1 MDKKYVFLNGYLEEE
16 VYIKQ
21 PLRYVKKGHED
32 EMLKVNKAP
41 YDLKQAP
48 IAWNSR
54 INKYLLKFDFTS
66 YTYEHALYIK
76 FRNND
81 DLLFVCLY
89 VDDLFFT
96 WNNPKRFEDFK
107 MNTVNVFEMTSGGF
121 MSYFL
126 RIKVKQINSKIFIS
140 QERYVR
146 EVLKKFNMEGYNLV
160 NSSIESGIK
169 LSCYD
174 NMDKANPT
182 INKNLVGNLRYLT
195 HIRLDSLNGARIVN
209 Q

>member
-1 MDKKYVFLNGYLEEE
+1 
-16 VYIKQ
+16 
-21 PLRYVKKGHED
+21 
-32 EMLKVNKAP
+32 MLKVNKAT

-96 WNNPKRFEDFK
+96 WNNPKMLDFK
-107 MNTVNVFEMTSGGF
+107 MSMVNVFEMTSGGF

-126 RIKVKQINSKIFIS
+126 GIKVKQINGKILIS
-140 QERYVR
+140 QEKYVR
-146 EVLKKFNMEGYNLV
+146 EILKKFNMEGYNLV
-160 NSSIESGIK
+160 NSSIESGVK

-182 INKNLVGNLRYLT
+182 INKSLVENSRYLI
-195 HIRLDSLNGARIVN
+195 HRRLDSLNGVRIVSQYTQGN
-209 Q
+209 